1 MRIRTGWGPTA
12 VVVGGLLVTG
22 CGGGGG
28 GAADDG
34 SAAGRSAT
42 GRYPVTV
49 TDCRGAGT
57 TFSRPPERI
66 VTSNASSLELL
77 LRLGAGD
84 RVIGTGFPPGPG
96 TLPGALD
103 AQGREVAVLSRSVIP
118 KEKLL
123 ASGADLYIDTFA
135 DMRMNGVGDAPSE
148 EEFRAAGIKRIY
160 LKSTACAAQREGA
173 VTDLSAVE
181 ADITAL
187 GEVTGTRAKAARL
200 VDGMKDKVRA
210 VRKAIGDVPE
220 AERPTYFF
228 FDYDAG
234 TKQPT
239 ALCNRQVAH
248 AVITLAGARN
258 IFADC
263 DTTYKQVGWEDV
275 LSRDPDWIQLGV
287 RNRGGRAATEK
298 AFGEARRWLETNP
311 ATKGLKAVK
320 EGHFLRIRSERTT
333 IAGVENA
340 DTVERIAHTLYPTKV
355 G

>member
-1 MRIRTGWGPTA
+1 MRSRTAWGTA
-12 VVVGGLLVTG
+12 AAVMGGLLVTG
-22 CGGGGG
+22 CGDGG
-28 GAADDG
+28 GAGGAQG
-34 SAAGRSAT
+34 AAAT
-42 GRYPVTV
+42 ASGGFPVTV

-57 TFSRPPERI
+57 TFSRPPGKI
-66 VTSNASSLELL
+66 VTSNAAGLELL

-84 RVIGTGFPPGPG
+84 KVIGTGFPPGPG

-103 AQGREVAVLSRSVIP
+103 ARGREVKVLSRSVIP

-135 DMRMNGVGDAPSE
+135 DMRMSGMGDAPTD
-148 EEFRAAGIKRIY
+148 EEFRAAGIKHIY
-160 LKSTACAAQREGA
+160 LKSTACAARREHA

-187 GEVTGTRAKAARL
+187 GEVTGARAKAAEL
-200 VDGMKDKVRA
+200 VDGMKTRVRA
-210 VRKAIGDVPE
+210 VRKAIGDVPRDQ
-220 AERPTYFF
+220 RPTYFF

-298 AFGEARRWLETNP
+298 GFDEARRWLETNP

-320 EGHFLRIRSERTT
+320 EGHFLRIRSEWTT

-340 DTVERIAHTLYPTKV
+340 DTVERIAHTLYPSKV